1 MELPGP
7 LKGILGGPRG
17 APLANGSAKPA
28 NSGRPADSSWRRG
41 GGAADAVRPSRGL
54 EEFFGHIY
62 GQSGLT
68 ILDLGGA
75 SQQNVSFI
83 TGLGHRLYSE
93 DFLRT
98 LHETFGENGAADQS
112 NPGRIDYFLRQALDY
127 PPAHFDGV
135 LIWDVL
141 EYLAPALLHA
151 VVERLHQT
159 VRPKSYM
166 LAFFHS
172 DDKLEAVPS
181 YTFRIQQMNSLEV
194 VQHGMRRPEQLF
206 NNRSLEKLFGRF
218 ESAKFFL
225 TRERLREVI
234 VKA

>member
-7 LKGILGGPRG
+7 LKGMLGAPRG
-17 APLANGSAKPA
+17 APLANGSARPA
-28 NSGRPADSSWRRG
+28 GSGRPLYSGWHTG
-41 GGAADAVRPSRGL
+41 GGAANAVRPSRGL
-54 EEFFGHIY
+54 EEFFGYIH

-68 ILDLGGA
+68 ILDLGAA

-93 DFLRT
+93 DFLRI
-98 LHETFGENGAADQS
+98 LGETFGENGASEQS
-112 NPGRIDYFLRQALDY
+112 NPGRIEYFLRQTLDH

-141 EYLAPALLHA
+141 EYLAPALLNA
-151 VVERLHQT
+151 VVERLHRT
-159 VRPKSYM
+159 VRPRSYM

-181 YTFRIQQMNSLEV
+181 YTFRIQQMNALEV
-194 VQHGMRRPEQLF
+194 VRHGMRRPAQLF

-234 VKA
+234 IKA